1 MKKTLI
7 IFTVLLVAVSAEA
20 RQPQRGYR
28 GFFEWS
34 SSLRSE
40 NFGYPDMNGNL
51 LMYRDNTFYT
61 GFSTSHGYQINP
73 LFFIGAGLGM
83 ERCGSLDNWV
93 APIFLEGRID
103 LKNGKFTP
111 FGDLRLGANVAEG
124 AGVYFSP
131 TIGYRFNLGRK
142 MGVNIG
148 AGLTLAGYRVEHY
161 EGTWTGPDSYE
172 IQYISTRHHVRP
184 YFSFRVGIDF

>member
-20 RQPQRGYR
+20 RLPQRGYR
-28 GFFEWS
+28 GFFELS

-83 ERCGSLDNWV
+83 ERCGSLDKWV

-103 LKNGKFTP
+103 LKIGKFTP
-111 FGDLRLGANVAEG
+111 FGDLRLGASVAEG
-124 AGVYFSP
+124 AG
-131 TIGYRFNLGRK
+131 GYC
-142 MGVNIG
+142 
-148 AGLTLAGYRVEHY
+148 
-161 EGTWTGPDSYE
+161 S
-172 IQYISTRHHVRP
+172 
-184 YFSFRVGIDF
+184 